1 MVDMDKFNI
10 DSIIVRLFEGKFWLL
25 DMLNNFLS
33 SFFGWKRW
41 KIVVIIY
48 VVLKIVGK
56 ILFFLNY

>member
-56 ILFFLNY
+56 ILFFLKY

>member
-33 SFFGWKRW
+33 SFFG
-41 KIVVIIY
+41 
-48 VVLKIVGK
+48 
-56 ILFFLNY
+56 

>member
-41 KIVVIIY
+41 KIVVLIY